1 MPALALLTALT
12 LPALAQDLV
21 DVWSYAEYPEDQGLH
36 GQDGWSSGYL
46 DDDWYG
52 YQGQQQRYALPL
64 TDENGGTWGDGGP
77 HDNWLVNEDALV
89 GDGIL
94 ISSVYSEDD
103 DTIGLVLRWQDPEN
117 YLLFL
122 MTGSGRNDGSSPIGD
137 GQYAALVEI
146 RDGEATVLDQVE
158 DSYDRYS
165 LHAFAVGAN
174 DDQVFAVLWEDT
186 DTDGDPIIELYAD
199 GVGDMGVGLGGFYA
213 YDAGYDGSGGN
224 TNVFFGGVGVVAYD
238 TDEDG
243 VIDDVDNCE
252 DEPNADQADLDGDGI
267 GSACDDDEGGE
278 DDGGGTGGDGGGD
291 VGGGSGG
298 TDTAGGKDLEITAC
312 AGCSGAGGAAGGV
325 LAIGLAALAARRRR
339 DD

>member
-1 MPALALLTALT
+1 MPAFALLTALA
-12 LPALAQDLV
+12 LPALAQDVV
-21 DVWSYAEYPEDQGLH
+21 DVWTYTEYPVGESLH

-52 YQGQQQRYALPL
+52 YQGQQQRYALPA
-64 TDENGGTWGDGGP
+64 TDDNGGTWGDGGP
-77 HDNWLVNEDALV
+77 HDNWFVNEDAEV

-122 MTGSGRNDGSSPIGD
+122 MTGTGQRDGSGPIGD
-137 GQYAALVEI
+137 GVFAALVEI

-158 DSYDRYS
+158 DSYDRYA
-165 LHAFAVGAN
+165 LHAVAVGAN
-174 DDQVFAVLWEDT
+174 DDQVFALLWADT
-186 DTDGDPIIELYAD
+186 DTDDDPVIELSAS
-199 GVGDMGVGLGGFYA
+199 GVEDFGIGLGGFYA
-213 YDAGYDGSGGN
+213 YDAGYDGGGNN

-243 VIDDVDNCE
+243 VIDDEDNCE
-252 DEPNADQADLDGDGI
+252 DVSNADQADLDGDGI
-267 GSACDDDEGGE
+267 GSACDDDEGAE
-278 DDGGGTGGDGGGD
+278 DDGGGTGGGGD
-291 VGGGSGG
+291 VGGGDGG
-298 TDTAGGKDLEITAC
+298 ADTAGDKDLEITAC
-312 AGCSGAGGAAGGV
+312 AGCNGAGGAAGGV
-325 LAIGLAALAARRRR
+325 LAIGLAALATRRRR